1 MDKEEFNKIIDNLHK
16 KNNTIDN
23 YQYYSLM
30 MMREYQ
36 ESLVQIAQD
45 LNGLSYMHK
54 DLIKILE
61 KLAKEKG

>member
-1 MDKEEFNKIIDNLHK
+1 MEKEEFNKIIDNLHEK
-16 KNNTIDN
+16 SNTIDN

>member
-1 MDKEEFNKIIDNLHK
+1 MEKEEFNNIIDNLHDK
-16 KNNTIDN
+16 KNMINN
-23 YQYYSLM
+23 YQYYSLK

-36 ESLVQIAQD
+36 EALVKIAQD

-61 KLAKEKG
+61 KLAKEKD

>member
-1 MDKEEFNKIIDNLHK
+1 MEKEEFNKIIDNLHEK
-16 KNNTIDN
+16 SNTIDN

-36 ESLVQIAQD
+36 ESLVRIAQD
-45 LNGLSYMHK
+45 LNGLSFMHK